1 MDRRQVLSMAAA
13 AAAIVPLASASAGE
27 AAGHEHHHH
36 DLASSTKS
44 LFAAAQEC
52 AGSAQLCQAHCQELY
67 ASGDR
72 SLADCSR
79 SVDALV
85 PVCQTLA
92 ALAAQNSRFLPHYA
106 KLAAEICRACEKD
119 CRKHE
124 KEHSQCHDCAEA
136 CARCAKNCDAT
147 AA

>member
-1 MDRRQVLSMAAA
+1 MDRRDVLGLAAA
-13 AAAIVPLASASAGE
+13 AASLAALASARAD
-27 AAGHEHHHH
+27 APAEHHHH
-36 DLASSTKS
+36 E
-44 LFAAAQEC
+44 AAAGTQALFQSANTC
-52 AGSAQLCQAHCQELY
+52 VSTAQLCQAHCQVLF

-85 PVCQTLA
+85 PVCQALA
-92 ALAAQNSRFLPHYA
+92 ALAAQESPFLPHYA
-106 KLAAEICRACEKD
+106 KIAAEICRACEQQ

-124 KEHSQCHDCAEA
+124 KEHAQCRDCAEA
-136 CARCAKNCDAT
+136 CAACAKHCDAV

>member
-1 MDRRQVLSMAAA
+1 MDRRTVFGLAAA
-13 AAAIVPLASASAGE
+13 AASLAALSGARAD
-27 AAGHEHHHH
+27 APAEHHHH
-36 DLASSTKS
+36 HEAAPGIRA
-44 LFAAAQEC
+44 LFQSANACVAA
-52 AGSAQLCQAHCQELY
+52 AQLCQAHCQVLF

-85 PVCQTLA
+85 PVCQALA
-92 ALAAQNSRFLPHYA
+92 ALAAQESPFLPEYA
-106 KLAAEICRACEKD
+106 KVAAGICRACEQQ

-124 KEHSQCHDCAEA
+124 KEHSQCRDCADA
-136 CARCAKNCDAT
+136 CAACAKQCDAV